1 MNMKQIWL
9 WILSVGIIL
18 FFILDAIVQ
27 NPSNS
32 GFVPVVVILG
42 ALVVPVA
49 FVAYFYEHIRDRD
62 ISRPFLAVC
71 FLIGR
76 GIGVGAAATVE
87 YSTLS
92 TLDPGSLAVIG
103 LIEESAKMIFPLV
116 AFMVWR
122 FRHEADGL
130 IIGVTAGMGFA
141 ALETMGYGFSTLV
154 QNNNSIDALNQV
166 LIVRG
171 LLSPAGHAA
180 WTGIIC
186 ATLWREREL
195 AGQWVINWK
204 VLLTF
209 ASAVSLHAI
218 WDIVNTQS
226 SDAIAYF
233 GMLIVAGISLGVL
246 ISLYRESR
254 RRLSSKLSDDKSP
267 VEFK

>member
-1 MNMKQIWL
+1 MKQIWL
-9 WILSVGIIL
+9 WVLVIGIIL
-18 FFILDAIVQ
+18 FLILDAIVQ

-32 GFVPVVVILG
+32 GFVPAVILLG

-62 ISRPFLAVC
+62 ISRGFLAVC
-71 FLIGR
+71 FLIGG
-76 GIGVGAAATVE
+76 GIGVGAAVVVE
-87 YSTLS
+87 YSTLT
-92 TLDPGSLAVIG
+92 TLDPGSLIVVG
-103 LIEESAKMIFPLV
+103 FVEESAKMIFPLA
-116 AFMVWR
+116 AFMAWR

-204 VLLTF
+204 VLGTF
-209 ASAVSLHAI
+209 VLAVSLHAT

-233 GMLIVAGISLGVL
+233 GMVIIAVISIGVL
-246 ISLYRESR
+246 ISLYREARIRLRS
-254 RRLSSKLSDDKSP
+254 RLSSDDGLSKLR
-267 VEFK
+267 

>member
-49 FVAYFYEHIRDRD
+49 FVAYFYEHIRDLD
-62 ISRPFLAVC
+62 ISRGFLAVC
-71 FLIGR
+71 FLIGG

-92 TLDPGSLAVIG
+92 TLDPKSLAVVG
-103 LIEESAKMIFPLV
+103 LIEESAKMIFPLA

-130 IIGVTAGMGFA
+130 IIGVAAGMGFA
-141 ALETMGYGFSTLV
+141 AFETMGYGFSTLV
-154 QNNNSIDALNQV
+154 QNDNNLSALNQV
-166 LIVRG
+166 LIIRG

-186 ATLWREREL
+186 GILWREREL
-195 AGQWVINWK
+195 AGEWVINWK
-204 VLLTF
+204 VLGIFVL
-209 ASAVSLHAI
+209 AVALHTT
-218 WDIVNTQS
+218 WNIVNTQN

-233 GMLIVAGISLGVL
+233 GMLVIAFISLGVL
-246 ISLYRESR
+246 SYLYRESR
-254 RRLSSKLSDDKSP
+254 IRLRSRLSSDDGP
-267 VEFK
+267 PNLG